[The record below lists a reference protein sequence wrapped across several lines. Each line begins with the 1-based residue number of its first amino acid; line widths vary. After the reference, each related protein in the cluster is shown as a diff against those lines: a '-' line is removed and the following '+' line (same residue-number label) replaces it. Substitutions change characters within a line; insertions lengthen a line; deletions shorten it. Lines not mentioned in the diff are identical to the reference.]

1 MKKYPA
7 IDTESR
13 MRFAVSQKD
22 IHMLCIYTWG
32 FQIMLIRHH
41 KGQYTVCHIRD
52 FQMRLQKQLK
62 LFLSYFL
69 QVSIVR
75 GSVVTPWLST
85 RKMFFSVTRAKKRY
99 AKSAKQKLEHLK
111 TSIMSPPIQFQNNA
125 ELLRSQPFWAGSTNE
140 SLKSKLSVTL
150 GHLQVDRN
158 CRQLLLS
165 FENTSKN
172 VTVNRVSTRPVSN
185 VGVTY
190 ALTVSVN
197 LCKEWANLEL
207 RGIAL
212 TEVKSQ

>member
-1 MKKYPA
+1 MRVSSPLLSVSNSIVLSLPFFLFSSLFHWVQKRREKRVVFYLNNCHQ
-7 IDTESR
+7 SR
-13 MRFAVSQKD
+13 LFDGGARIIIWWSWVHSTRQQVK
-22 IHMLCIYTWG
+22 LLT
-32 FQIMLIRHH
+32 RHR
-41 KGQYTVCHIRD
+41 KGQYAVRDIRD

-125 ELLRSQPFWAGSTNE
+125 ELLRSQPFCAGSTSE

-150 GHLQVDRN
+150 GHLPVDRN

-165 FENTSKN
+165 F
-172 VTVNRVSTRPVSN
+172 
-185 VGVTY
+185 
-190 ALTVSVN
+190 
-197 LCKEWANLEL
+197 
-207 RGIAL
+207 
-212 TEVKSQ
+212 